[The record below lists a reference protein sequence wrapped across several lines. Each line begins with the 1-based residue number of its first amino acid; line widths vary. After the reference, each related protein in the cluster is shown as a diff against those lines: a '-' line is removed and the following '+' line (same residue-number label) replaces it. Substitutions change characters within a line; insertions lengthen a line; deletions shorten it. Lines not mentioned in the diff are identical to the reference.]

1 LIPAGTGFNAYEDQG
16 VPEVDLTYDVLDD
29 DLMDLSEI
37 VDDRTARAYG
47 LDSFED
53 RPTFSFESFGATPP
67 VEELTPGF
75 SPVVDDDELI
85 DDTSA
90 LNLDDDL

>member
-1 LIPAGTGFNAYEDQG
+1 
-16 VPEVDLTYDVLDD
+16 VLDD
-29 DLMDLSEI
+29 DLMEMSEI

-53 RPTFSFESFGATPP
+53 RPTFSFESFGAP
-67 VEELTPGF
+67 VVGEELTSGF

-85 DDTSA
+85 DDTSS
-90 LNLDDDL
+90 LVLDEDDL